1 LEETGIN
8 CRRTPPESPDLNPIE
23 NVWHELKF
31 YLETKVKPQTK
42 QELVAGIKKFWAR
55 KIAADKC
62 TRYID
67 HVLPKVIPAIV
78 AKKTNKRKK
87 QTNGSFRSHQPE
99 KSQ

>member
-1 LEETGIN
+1 MTPSIHQDELEPFWRNQESTGGKP
-8 CRRTPPESPDLNPIE
+8 PPESPDLNPIE

-55 KIAADKC
+55 KVTVDKC

-67 HVLPKVIPAIV
+67 HVLNKVIPAV
-78 AKKTNKRKK
+78 VEARGAAT
-87 QTNGSFRSHQPE
+87 QY
-99 KSQ
+99 